1 MWFFDTPGTPGGA
14 SIVERI
20 FFWVQTATV
29 HMYLNFWIRSI
40 IPSSWHKLIFIIHM
54 DRTNV
59 IHNSHLIFGKRE
71 IRLAWYE
78 MYRNSHFVL
87 WNWLTFCIQRTNSVN
102 KSCLQYYICTYLL
115 KALWLRFRSSLQCI
129 LLKSDWRNHVETGWA
144 NIFYGKWNYIAF
156 HEHYNLVSIKSIFF
170 LPYLI

>member
-1 MWFFDTPGTPGGA
+1 
-14 SIVERI
+14 
-20 FFWVQTATV
+20 
-29 HMYLNFWIRSI
+29 
-40 IPSSWHKLIFIIHM
+40 M
-54 DRTNV
+54 DKTIV

-102 KSCLQYYICTYLL
+102 KSCLHYYICTYLL
-115 KALWLRFRSSLQCI
+115 KALWLRFCSSLQCI

-156 HEHYNLVSIKSIFF
+156 HEHYNLVSIRSIFF
-170 LPYLI
+170 AIFNIIVLMHLILNINKLFRYNMNDTKGKNYVYQKLCLYI